1 MLTTSTTQKLIIG
14 STWLAGSGKKTVVMA
29 VPKQIA
35 MKYDIYK
42 KTNILITP
50 MDNGFFVKRLQVIEE

>member
-1 MLTTSTTQKLIIG
+1 
-14 STWLAGSGKKTVVMA
+14 